1 MHKRYYGLDL
11 IRGLTFF
18 SMVLYHALWDLVVLY
33 DKKINWYTSAPG
45 YVWQQSI
52 CFTFTILS
60 GFCWSFGHSKWK
72 RSLLLLAAGG
82 LITLVTTLFV
92 PEGKIV
98 FGILTFLGAAA
109 LCLNLT
115 EKLLRKCPAGFGM
128 ILSVLLFM
136 VTRNVNTGTLGYE
149 SLHFLMVPRGFY
161 RNWLTTFLGFP
172 GAGFVSAD
180 YFSLIPWLFLYL
192 FGYFL
197 YRFSEGKGKLFGI
210 LEKSRCKFFE
220 KTGRLTLV
228 LYLLHQPLLYGVF
241 CLIPGL

>member
-1 MHKRYYGLDL
+1 
-11 IRGLTFF
+11 
-18 SMVLYHALWDLVVLY
+18 
-33 DKKINWYTSAPG
+33 
-45 YVWQQSI
+45 
-52 CFTFTILS
+52 
-60 GFCWSFGHSKWK
+60 
-72 RSLLLLAAGG
+72 
-82 LITLVTTLFV
+82 
-92 PEGKIV
+92 
-98 FGILTFLGAAA
+98 
-109 LCLNLT
+109 
-115 EKLLRKCPAGFGM
+115 M

-220 KTGRLTLV
+220 KTGRHTLV